1 MIIIITIIMIINYHI
16 LLKVMRKFIILNSLN
31 PDLQPK
37 NAEFA
42 IKNKLKSLLVNWE
55 GLIML

>member
-1 MIIIITIIMIINYHI
+1 MIINYHI